1 VTTFTVV
8 SLASIPMVSAQVS
21 DFSNYVRGVQ
31 PRAASNPLIHAII
44 RNLISGRNVSG
55 EVLRW
60 LPCDSPFLTTIQFYL
75 HSTNPPGGM
84 EVRDHPIKGSAKL
97 CP

>member
-1 VTTFTVV
+1 MVV
-8 SLASIPMVSAQVS
+8 SLASIPEVSAQAI
-21 DFSNYVRGVQ
+21 DFGNYFRGFQ
-31 PRAASNPLIHAII
+31 PKAASNPLIHAII

-55 EVLRW
+55 EVLGW
-60 LPCDSPFLTTIQFYL
+60 LPCDSHFLTTIQFYL

-84 EVRDHPIKGSAKL
+84 DVRDHPIKGSAKL